1 MTNPYSG
8 THPNNIK
15 DAQIISWFIIG
26 LRHGAIR
33 LAKKYKRLQKHELL
47 ILNDRINQY
56 VEDDFTELL
65 DHVIASDNVQI
76 ETEDNMFLQEVL
88 NLLTIQQQE
97 VIKATV
103 LEGKTEEETAN
114 ELEISQPSVHRMK
127 KRALRR
133 IERYFSIL
141 GVFTVR
147 C

>member
-1 MTNPYSG
+1 
-8 THPNNIK
+8 
-15 DAQIISWFIIG
+15 
-26 LRHGAIR
+26 
-33 LAKKYKRLQKHELL
+33 
-47 ILNDRINQY
+47 
-56 VEDDFTELL
+56 
-65 DHVIASDNVQI
+65 
-76 ETEDNMFLQEVL
+76 MFLQEVL